1 MESLTSK
8 LSTHLKNGVPTVSAE
23 ARIEELGIDLSS
35 PSNPI
40 ANYVPAVRVGNLL
53 FLSGH
58 GPRRGSSPDMIT
70 GKLGADLSVEEGY
83 EAAKLVGIQLL
94 ASIQREIGSLD
105 GVERCVKALGMVN
118 GSPDFDQQPAVI
130 NGFSD
135 LMVAVF
141 GEVNGKHARS
151 AVGMGSLPNNI
162 AVEIEL
168 IVQLKDGA

>member
-1 MESLTSK
+1 M
-8 LSTHLKNGVPTVSAE
+8 SAD

-70 GKLGADLSVEEGY
+70 GKLGRDLSVEEGY
-83 EAAKLVGIQLL
+83 EAARLVGIQLL
-94 ASIQREIGSLD
+94 ASIQRELGTLD
-105 GVERCVKALGMVN
+105 TVERCVKVLGMVN
-118 GSPDFDQQPAVI
+118 GTSDFDQQPAVI

-135 LMVAVF
+135 LMVEVF
-141 GEVNGKHARS
+141 GENGKHARS
-151 AVGMGSLPNNI
+151 AVGMGSLPNGI

-168 IVQLKDGA
+168 IVQLKEGS